1 MALMSALLFYRGIK
15 WFIKV
20 ELDKSKQNCNDK
32 YKINIKNKIE
42 HAVNIKV
49 VIDNPCY
56 CLIKCIKK
64 KKKSPSIPG
73 DSCRL

>member
-1 MALMSALLFYRGIK
+1 MNALLYYRGKEESVIK

-20 ELDKSKQNCNDK
+20 ELDKSKQKCNDK

-56 CLIKCIKK
+56 CLIICIKIK
-64 KKKSPSIPG
+64 KITILSG
-73 DSCRL
+73 